1 MSIII
6 LIPALICLV
15 ALFHWSLT
23 RTFLNVY
30 LPIFTLVPIYYFWK
44 VAALPPITFGEA
56 ALLPLGFAILIKEW
70 RNWKFTTMDVVL
82 GVFLFSTYYADQL
95 ADRHVAAVFGLFD
108 GVCNALIPY
117 MIGKLLIEQK
127 GARVAVVKRFL
138 FLLFVCCLISSY
150 EYKMGQNPFSRVFRG
165 MFPDETFAWNTQIR
179 WGFGRVSG
187 AFGQSEL
194 AGMIFLC
201 GFVLA
206 LWMGYNHLWEPRF
219 SKPRWLKWKKSA
231 IISWT
236 VGLTLLMT
244 QARGPWLG
252 CVVAVPVAFVGH
264 AKNVL
269 RRAVIVGVLVI
280 VGGAV
285 TYVGLKHYVNSA
297 TTSDEQQTAQYRQQL
312 LDNYIPVAKQ
322 GGAWG
327 WGVDFPRIG
336 GQGSIDNEYLFV
348 ALVQGWV
355 GLLAFCLIAVE
366 TLLRMA
372 ASAFITPEVEDKTFA
387 FSLLGIYLGMLVTL
401 FTVFLGLQPYQL
413 FFLLAGWSQVLPM
426 RPVRETRPVFEHVLT

>member
-6 LIPALICLV
+6 LIPAVICLV
-15 ALFHWSLT
+15 ALFRWSLAQT
-23 RTFLNVY
+23 VLNVY
-30 LPIFTLVPIYYFWK
+30 LPVFTLVPIYYYWK
-44 VAALPPITFGEA
+44 TAALPPVTFGEA
-56 ALLPLGFAILIKEW
+56 VLLPLGWAILIKEW
-70 RNWKFTTMDVVL
+70 RNWKFTTMDVVV
-82 GVFLFSTYYADQL
+82 GVFLFTTYYADSL
-95 ADRHVAAVFGLFD
+95 AERRVASIFGLFD

-117 MIGKLLIEQK
+117 MVGKLLIEQK
-127 GARVAVVKRFL
+127 GIRVAFVKRFL
-138 FLLFVCCLISSY
+138 FLLFVCCLVSSY
-150 EYKMGQNPFSRVFRG
+150 EYKMGQNPFSRVYRG
-165 MFPDETFAWNTQIR
+165 LFPDETFAWNTQVR

-206 LWMGYNHLWEPRF
+206 LWMGYNQLWEPRF
-219 SKPRWLKWKKSA
+219 GRPQWLRWKKSA

-236 VGLTLLMT
+236 LGLTLLMT

-252 CVVAVPVAFVGH
+252 CLVAVPVAFIGH
-264 AKNVL
+264 ARNIV
-269 RRAVIVGVLVI
+269 RRALLVTVLLT
-280 VGGAV
+280 VGGGL
-285 TYVGLKHYVNSA
+285 TYVALKHYVSSA
-297 TTSDEQQTAQYRQQL
+297 PTSDEQQTAQYRQQL
-312 LDNYIPVAKQ
+312 LDNYIPVAEQ

-327 WGVDFPRIG
+327 WGVDFPRVG

-355 GLLAFCLIAVE
+355 GLLTFSLIALE
-366 TLLRMA
+366 TLVRMA
-372 ASAFITPEVEDKTFA
+372 ASALVTPEIEDRTFA

-401 FTVFLGLQPYQL
+401 VTVFLGLQPYQL

-426 RPVRETRPVFEHVLT
+426 RPVRSPQPVFEHVLT